1 MELNERCSVRL
12 SAAVAVLL
20 GLSFLL
26 LALLLLRLLF
36 LLHLLLGPVMRVQW
50 IAVAFLD

>member
-26 LALLLLRLLF
+26 LALLLLRLL
-36 LLHLLLGPVMRVQW
+36 LLLLLIGPVMRVQW